1 MSPGTEIKVIPERD
15 APTIPKATKYQGD
28 SLFAE
33 KKVWLS
39 SLPVVKLEIIKS
51 PKKYRKMTVRI
62 IDELILKSLIKYTN
76 LWFL

>member
-1 MSPGTEIKVIPERD
+1 MSPGTDIKVIPERD

-33 KKVWLS
+33 KNVWLS
-39 SLPVVKLEIIKS
+39 LDPVVKFEIKNS
-51 PKKYRKMTVRI
+51 PKKYKI
-62 IDELILKSLIKYTN
+62 ITRSIIVELIFLNLSKYTN